1 MVKIYLRKS
10 SRLQA
15 AIISLDP
22 PPGDKK
28 DIDIQKAGKKGFY
41 KRKTH

>member
-10 SRLQA
+10 SRLED

-22 PPGDKK
+22 PSGDKK
-28 DIDIQKAGKKGFY
+28 IGSADFAGG
-41 KRKTH
+41 